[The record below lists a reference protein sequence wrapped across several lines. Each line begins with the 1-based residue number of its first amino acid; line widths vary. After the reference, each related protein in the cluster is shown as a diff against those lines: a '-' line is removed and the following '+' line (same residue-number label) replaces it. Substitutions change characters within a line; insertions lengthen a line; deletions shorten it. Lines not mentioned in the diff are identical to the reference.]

1 MDTFI
6 SRPFVLPSMA
16 TVNVKGHDINVPQ
29 IKDSFDRRAVFFKN
43 KIIQTLARLDL
54 TADDTDIELAHGA
67 YKKNPASA
75 TWYYEGHRLHYSYNG
90 CAKYVENLAVV
101 SKIIELE
108 VEQLVSGHKTFNDF
122 AKEFTEDKDVEEQ
135 RAKARALIGV
145 SETERDLEIINK
157 KYKDLAKAA
166 HPDMPGGD
174 AEKFKELN
182 RAHKLLQKEL
192 R

>member
-1 MDTFI
+1 
-6 SRPFVLPSMA
+6 MA
-16 TVNVKGHDINVPQ
+16 TINVKGHNITVPL
-29 IKDSFDRRAVFFKN
+29 IRDSFDRRAVHFKN
-43 KIIQTLARLDL
+43 KIIQTLGHLNL
-54 TADDTDIELAHGA
+54 GADQTEIELAHGA
-67 YKKNPASA
+67 YKKFPASA

-90 CAKYVENLAVV
+90 CNKYVENLAVV

-108 VEQLVSGHKTFNDF
+108 VQQHASGHKSFNDF
-122 AKEFTEDKDVEEQ
+122 LKEFTEDKDVEEQ
-135 RAKARALIGV
+135 RAKARALLGV
-145 SETERDLEIINK
+145 SETERDLAVIDK

-174 AEKFKELN
+174 VEKFKELN